1 MMELKYLMNYIYI
14 NIYKK
19 KTNNYQINIY
29 LMLQIIFK
37 INILI
42 VYYYNTKT
50 QHLLKNMFMN
60 YFKNIMEIINYNI
73 KQFKYHN

>member
-1 MMELKYLMNYIYI
+1 MMELNYSMNYIYI
-14 NIYKK
+14 NTYKK
-19 KTNNYQINIY
+19 KTNSNQVNIY

-42 VYYYNTKT
+42 VYYYNIKM
-50 QHLLKNMFMN
+50 QYLLKNMFMN
-60 YFKNIMEIINYNI
+60 YFKNIMEMINYNI